1 MTRVLVTGGTG
12 GLGREVVPRLVQ
24 AGYTVRV
31 MSRHDRRAGQ
41 WPQAEW
47 AQADLASGAGIKE
60 AVADVDTIIHAAT
73 NAGVTL
79 EDATLSTFLRKSL
92 LKHDGSVDVEGTRLL
107 LEQAHIAG
115 VGHVIYVS
123 IVGIERL
130 PFAYYRDKLR
140 AEALVQESDVPWSIA
155 RATQFHSLINAMVQQ
170 SAGWPAVI
178 LATDFL
184 FQPVYPGD
192 VADHLCALI
201 RQGPAGRLPD
211 FGGPEVFKL
220 GDLARTW
227 LNVRGQ
233 RKPIWNIPLPGKT
246 AKALR
251 QGGLTNPQEKHGTV
265 TWAEWVQRTFESS
278 RYDNRVTSPH

>member
-31 MSRHDRRAGQ
+31 MSRHDRQTGQ
-41 WPQAEW
+41 WPQVEW
-47 AQADLASGAGIKE
+47 AQADLASGAGVKE
-60 AVADVDTIIHAAT
+60 AGADVDTIIHAAT

-79 EDATLSTFLRKSL
+79 EDATLNAFVRKAI

-107 LEQAHIAG
+107 LEHAHIAG
-115 VGHVIYVS
+115 VSHFIYVS

-130 PFAYYRDKLR
+130 PFAYYRNKLK
-140 AEALVQESDVPWSIA
+140 AEALVQESGVPWSIA
-155 RATQFHSLINAMVQQ
+155 RSTQFHSLINAIVQQ
-170 SAGWPAVI
+170 SAGWPAMM

-184 FQPVYPGD
+184 FQPVDPGD
-192 VADHLCALI
+192 VADYLCALV

-211 FGGPEVFKL
+211 FGGPEVLKL
-220 GDLARTW
+220 GDMARTW
-227 LNVRGQ
+227 LDVRGQ
-233 RKPIWNIPLPGKT
+233 RKPIWHMPLPGKT

-251 QGGLTNPQEKHGTV
+251 QGGLTCPQEKHGTM
-265 TWAEWVQRTFESS
+265 TWAEWVRRTYEIPKK
-278 RYDNRVTSPH
+278 DNTIATRG